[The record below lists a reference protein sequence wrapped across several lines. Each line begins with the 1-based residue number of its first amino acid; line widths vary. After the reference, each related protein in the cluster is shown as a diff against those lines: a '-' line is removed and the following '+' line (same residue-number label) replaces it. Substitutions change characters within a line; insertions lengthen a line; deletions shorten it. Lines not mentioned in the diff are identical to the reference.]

1 MGRIRKIT
9 ADIILDAAERVVTRL
24 GAAGLSIDAV
34 AQEAKVS
41 KSTIVYD
48 HKSKSALLR
57 ALIQRWLER
66 ETERQDLCV
75 KEAAQTPNPELFG
88 RIKVAERFV
97 SDTERAVAL
106 AIGASLSNEEDL
118 QKCIRER
125 VAADIKAMT
134 SGPKPQAALMA
145 YLALTGFYNMKLC
158 GHYHWDES
166 QQMEILQN
174 IKEIYTSFNEDSQ
187 HAGK

>member
-9 ADIILDAAERVVTRL
+9 SDIILDAAERVVTRL

-66 ETERQDLCV
+66 ETERQDLYI
-75 KEAAQTPNPELFG
+75 KEAADTPNPELFG
-88 RIKVAERFV
+88 RIKVAERSI

-106 AIGASLSNEEDL
+106 AIGASLSSDEDL
-118 QKCIRER
+118 QHYIRKWAE
-125 VAADIKAMT
+125 ADIEILT

-158 GHYHWDES
+158 GYYQWTED
-166 QQMEILQN
+166 QQMKMLQN

-187 HAGK
+187 CTGK